1 MRKINKKILVA
12 ALSLLLIAC
21 AFVTILSFTMAASG
35 DGEDGTKT
43 VEASPSFDVVTVY
56 NIDRIVEN
64 SNSGTDPYFHIV
76 EVSSSGNYSA
86 MSDTTVLSKVFTDYV
101 FNGYKTIADSMKEGM
116 IDYKPFNTVNM
127 SSLQEHNCIE
137 ALAKA
142 DLIYVHNDS
151 SSYFG
156 KGDNDLPE
164 SIKLQLCSSAT
175 SKFVPFIIDGPI
187 ATQEIISSST
197 SSYSELVTKEFKK
210 YGGRKYTYQWNTESQ
225 GTALQYFTHET
236 SAYIQID
243 GKTQKDKWTKV
254 YGVDD
259 YDLTNLPDVDP
270 THTEGDAT
278 PADKLDRD
286 KDYYS
291 VSGKTSTI
299 GRILV
304 INGSATDGSIST
316 LVKNSIT
323 EFTGKVILEED
334 AVDTIDV
341 KNKDDEDVRLI
352 EKKTTDDGDEVPPIY
367 NKDNVKLYSVPEDS
381 GLYNAYIS
389 RNDHPDFM
397 SFEYYSGKDP
407 ELDTIDYSKYDIIIV
422 EKGPYGETDLSSTNY
437 SKLVA
442 AMNSNQHILYD
453 SSLVGVIST
462 GGADIDYGENYD
474 VVCDK
479 VMTATEAPKYSNV
492 LVTNK
497 SRMDAYMAATS
508 KEAVKDIADIINYAS
523 YRGIAGGDDDTSNVY
538 TVLEVQPAYPIDT
551 KLATLFANVSGNHI
565 KNIVDPLENNPYK
578 SNMTFA
584 QITGRIK
591 PLSQGEYSTI
601 ANNSWYYLRNQ
612 GVLDDTTTDEISF
625 DGTTSLTT
633 FLENGDS
640 ITSNMLTNVT
650 DYYAWTLSRAKVAHA
665 ANLDYKDVR
674 VIHMSTYE
682 FNCTKKTLLDNFDA
696 IYIGGDNSAIKTVG
710 SYQTSKLGS
719 ANIYNM
725 YFVNGDAYDY
735 NEYYGK
741 DGGAIGTL
749 QGNDISEDKLR
760 ELLEYKKQGMPVI
773 IGKDAVSGL
782 TGANLIDPNSNMFSF
797 LKSCEA
803 DHIDGKTNIVWNF
816 NYDDKVKVLN
826 SDSKY
831 GNTIEGFVTVFG
843 GTELK
848 DYLGNNVTID
858 SASVNEANLMNALK
872 SSSKR
877 PKLVVTPNSKTY
889 DENDE
894 STWLTDHY
902 LTWKY
907 KAAGGEDF
915 TARLYFDDNANS
927 RFESDEVFDIETG
940 STGTLSMNLDKDYY
954 GVVYWKV
961 EVENGD
967 GLRASTTG
975 VLKIKRTDQEKMQV
989 DILQIMPKEDRKVDE
1004 QNKATL
1010 YLCTECQQSRY
1021 VLYTNRHTSTSI
1033 SKYNADTELTLSG
1046 GFRDGYNDT
1055 ELNRY
1060 PLTNSEKTGVVDRI
1074 NNYINNAQNSDK
1086 SLYLEYMPDY
1096 GLTGEFYLN
1105 VDSNLGVHN
1114 HKFGIV
1120 KYDSQYKTDLGAE
1133 YTGLDDWN
1141 TNWFNQVKDDY
1152 NVEMNIVNDE
1162 EFEELMELIA
1172 GIYRGKDSS
1181 SVKTI
1186 RSKFAIA
1193 SAEFRNAY
1201 NGMVKVIN
1209 GTYKNSVANG
1219 GLTSAEE
1226 NALKKYMFSFTGF
1239 KMGTSVGDNTIIAFN
1254 AEAATQYATLYPDST
1269 DSDER
1274 ARWIEAYVEE
1284 KANEILYSGFEDQ
1297 MDKYAEAG
1305 PELERQ
1311 LKAIKASGN
1320 KLGDVDAS
1328 IVAKEVDY
1336 ELSYENHDERPYY
1349 DLFSVDSTGNGKV
1362 PELKDYADSYYLWRD
1377 AKIYEQFF
1385 YKMYRYYSLLSGV
1398 DDSGNIDLTQ
1408 TYNCVVFGA
1417 AKNFG
1422 GADITSDIAI
1432 KSITNYID
1440 NGGQTFL
1447 FYNTLTS
1454 KEATKHMTEKLAP
1467 YFGVNAATTQEV
1479 SEPDEPKIKYLSDD
1493 VYNGKI
1499 KIKFT
1504 NVYNNSNYGS
1514 EYEIDAAA
1522 SEVNVV
1528 FNGVNGNNEGFTIA
1542 ISDNSAANKRDYPD
1556 DCYKEHVINLN
1567 ITVSNSNQWTGSLG
1581 ANLHIQNI
1589 QIGKYGADVKN
1600 GTVTTIVEMPSSIY
1614 TASDV
1619 KAQLGGSGGG
1629 GSFNPT
1635 KLTYSNALGQT
1646 SDTTKSST
1654 FKYCLFYPS
1663 LTAED
1668 QTHTRKNELK
1678 FAVDNYVV
1686 TNCAERNNEGIVTF
1700 YPFAIDDNLRLTPTV
1715 DGDFTIKVDDPNMI
1729 VYYSLSGG
1737 TTGSM
1742 STNYVADPKDGGNN
1756 YFVYQYQPKGNNAGT
1771 VTYLGCGNTVV
1782 TGHTR
1787 ENNDERRFFINLIL
1801 NVGRKSTRMTTL
1813 DLYSVKSSQE
1823 ISSDGTIKSTS
1834 LIKGNVEDNG
1844 SLGYKMTIIEGNL
1857 PEFSYL
1863 VTSDISVDIA
1873 EVWAYY
1879 DLDFDSKDP
1888 DDEYHENDKHILVY
1902 NKTYNKSGTYS
1913 KKDNPWIASGYL
1925 AWIDKDT
1932 AFKSSDATVVV
1943 DGVEQP
1949 QSMLEVKSE
1958 YLAPYGNEYTY
1969 IVVKVL
1975 DTKGNEYY
1983 QRLKIIIKPALH
1995 ELT

>member
-21 AFVTILSFTMAASG
+21 AFVTVLSFTMAADG
-35 DGEDGTKT
+35 DGGDGGTT

-56 NIDRIVEN
+56 NIDKIVEN

-175 SKFVPFIIDGPI
+175 SGFVPFIIDGPI
-187 ATQEIISSST
+187 ATQEIISNST

-210 YGGRKYTYQWNTESQ
+210 YGGRKYTYQWNTETQ

-243 GKTQKDKWTKV
+243 GKNQKDKWTKV
-254 YGVDD
+254 YGVED
-259 YDLTNLPDVDP
+259 YDLTGLADVDP

-278 PADKLDRD
+278 PTDKLDRT
-286 KDYYS
+286 KEYYS
-291 VSGKTSTI
+291 VSEKTSTI

-304 INGSATDGSIST
+304 INGSAKDGAIST
-316 LVKNSIT
+316 LVKDSIT
-323 EFTGKVILEED
+323 EFTGKVILEENAID
-334 AVDTIDV
+334 VIDV
-341 KNKDDEDVRLI
+341 KDKADAEIKLI
-352 EKKTTDDGDEVPPIY
+352 EKKTTDEGEDFPPIY
-367 NKDNVKLYSVPEDS
+367 NIDNVKLYSVPEDS

-389 RNDHPDFM
+389 RNEHPDFI
-397 SFEYYSGKDP
+397 SFEYYAGKDP
-407 ELDTIDYSKYDIIIV
+407 ALDTIDYSKYDIIIV
-422 EKGPYGETDLSSTNY
+422 EKGPYGETDLSADNY
-437 SKLVA
+437 AKLVA
-442 AMNSNQHILYD
+442 AMNGNQHILYD
-453 SSLVGVIST
+453 SSLVGVISS
-462 GGADIDYGENYD
+462 GSAEIDYGDNYD
-474 VVCDK
+474 VVCGK

-497 SRMDAYMAATS
+497 TRMDAYMAATS

-523 YRGIAGGDDDTSNVY
+523 YRGIGGGDDDTSNVY
-538 TVLEVQPAYPIDT
+538 TVLEIQPAYPID
-551 KLATLFANVSGNHI
+551 KDLAALFANVGGNHI

-578 SNMTFA
+578 SNMTFSD
-584 QITGRIK
+584 ITGRIK
-591 PLSQGEYSTI
+591 PLTQGEYSTI

-612 GVLDDTTTDEISF
+612 GVLNDTTTDEITF

-633 FLENGDS
+633 FMENGDS

-665 ANLDYKDVR
+665 TNLDYKDVK

-696 IYIGGDNSAIKTVG
+696 IYIGGDNSAIKTIG

-719 ANIYNM
+719 AGVYNM

-741 DGGAIGTL
+741 DAGSIGTL
-749 QGNDISEDKLR
+749 QGNDISEAKLN
-760 ELLEYKKQGMPVI
+760 ELLEYKKQGMPII

-782 TGANLIDPNSNMFSF
+782 SGVNLIDPNSNMFSF

-803 DHIDGKTNIVWNF
+803 DHVAGKVNIVWNF
-816 NYDDKVKVLN
+816 NYDDKVKILN
-826 SDSKY
+826 PDSKY

-843 GTELK
+843 GTETK
-848 DYLGNNVTID
+848 NYLGENVTID
-858 SASVNEANLMNALK
+858 SSSINEANLVTALK
-872 SSSKR
+872 GSSQR

-889 DENDE
+889 NENDE
-894 STWLTDHY
+894 STWLTDHN

-907 KAAGGEDF
+907 QAAGGEDF
-915 TARLYFDDNANS
+915 KARLYFDDNANS
-927 RFESDEVFDIETG
+927 RFEADEVFDIEEG
-940 STGTLSMNLDKDYY
+940 STGTLSMKLDKDYF

-989 DILQIMPKEDRKVDE
+989 DILQIMPKEERKVDE

-1021 VLYTNRHTSTSI
+1021 VLYTNRHGQSD
-1033 SKYNADTELTLSG
+1033 KYHSGCELTLSE
-1046 GFRDGYNDT
+1046 GFKDGYGHD
-1055 ELNRY
+1055 ELDRHPVSNAA
-1060 PLTNSEKTGVVDRI
+1060 GDGAVDRI
-1074 NNYINNAQNSDK
+1074 KNYISNAQNPDK

-1096 GLTGEFYLN
+1096 GLTGEYYLN
-1105 VDSNLGVHN
+1105 VDSNLGVHD
-1114 HKFGIV
+1114 HRFGIV
-1120 KYDSQYKTDLGAE
+1120 KYDSQYKTDEGAD

-1141 TNWFNQVKDDY
+1141 TNWFNQVKNDY
-1152 NVEMNIVNDE
+1152 NVQMNIVNDD
-1162 EFEELMELIA
+1162 EFEALMELIA
-1172 GIYRGKDSS
+1172 GIYRGKDTA
-1181 SVKTI
+1181 SVKTL

-1193 SAEFRNAY
+1193 SAEFKNAY

-1209 GTYKNSVANG
+1209 GTYKSSGSG
-1219 GLTSAEE
+1219 GLTKAEE
-1226 NALKKYMFSFTGF
+1226 NALKKYMFSFLGF
-1239 KMGTSVGDNTIIAFN
+1239 KMGNSVGETTLN
-1254 AEAATQYATLYPDST
+1254 AIKGAAATEYANLYPEST
-1269 DSDER
+1269 DETEK
-1274 ARWIEAYVEE
+1274 ARWIEAYVEQ
-1284 KANEILYSGFEDQ
+1284 KANDILYSGFETQ
-1297 MDKYAEAG
+1297 MDVFASAG
-1305 PELERQ
+1305 PELDRQ
-1311 LKAIKASGN
+1311 LRAIKASGDSF
-1320 KLGDVDAS
+1320 GDKSAELA
-1328 IVAKEVDY
+1328 AKEIDY
-1336 ELSYENHDERPYY
+1336 ELSFETYDEKPYY
-1349 DLFSVDSTGNGKV
+1349 DLFSVDRTMNGKV
-1362 PELKDYADSYYLWRD
+1362 KQLKDFADTYYLWRD

-1422 GADITSDIAI
+1422 GADITSDVACEA
-1432 KSITNYID
+1432 ITNYID
-1440 NGGQTFL
+1440 NKISQNTNF
-1447 FYNTLTS
+1447 TLTS

-1479 SEPDEPKIKYLSDD
+1479 SEPDEPEIKYLSDN

-1504 NVYNNSNYGS
+1504 NVYNNSSYGS

-1542 ISDNSAANKRDYPD
+1542 ISDNSASNKSNYPD
-1556 DCYKEHVINLN
+1556 DCYKEHVIKLSV
-1567 ITVSNSNQWTGSLG
+1567 TVTNPNQWTGSLG
-1581 ANLHIQNI
+1581 ANLHIQNV

-1600 GTVTTIVEMPSSIY
+1600 GTMTTILEMPSSIY

-1619 KAQLGGSGGG
+1619 NSQLGGSSGG

-1668 QTHTRKNELK
+1668 QTHTRKNEIE
-1678 FAVDNYVV
+1678 FAVKNGVV

-1700 YPFAIDDNLRLTPTV
+1700 YPFGIDDNLRLTPTV

-1737 TTGSM
+1737 TTGTM

-1813 DLYSVKSSQE
+1813 DLYGHKSSQE
-1823 ISSDGTIKSTS
+1823 VSADGQIKSTS

-1844 SLGYKMTIIEGNL
+1844 SLGYKMTITEGTI
-1857 PEFSYL
+1857 PKFSYL
-1863 VTSDISVDIA
+1863 VTSDISVDIV
-1873 EVWAYY
+1873 EVWAYF
-1879 DLDFDSKDP
+1879 DLDYDPKDP
-1888 DDEYHENDKHILVY
+1888 DDEYYEDDKHILVY
-1902 NKTYNKSGTYS
+1902 NKEYNKSGTYS

-1925 AWIDKDT
+1925 AWVDEDT
-1932 AFKSSDATVVV
+1932 SLKSSDATVVV
-1943 DGVEQP
+1943 DGVEQS
-1949 QSMLEVKSE
+1949 QSMLNVKSE

-1969 IVVKVL
+1969 IVVKVV

-1995 ELT
+1995 DLT